1 MADQQLRRLKTPP
14 MPSRTATK
22 TSGSSKIHKKNRA
35 TKVSGPRKVAR
46 HSTSSVSHRSG
57 LPLRH
62 KVAAIVWFSTL
73 IVVAMTLFRETI
85 AQLGN
90 WGYVGAFVINGISS
104 ASVVLPAPGGA
115 IVLLMAKDYNPLLLG
130 IAAGLGGALGSLT
143 AYLVGVHAQSA
154 LQGRRLYSRAHR
166 LMHRF
171 GSVILILATLMPIS
185 PGDFVGVL
193 AGATRYP
200 IRKYLIYVTIASVIK
215 MTVMVYAA
223 IASFAW
229 LEEWLGRWSELS
241 LK

>member
-1 MADQQLRRLKTPP
+1 MSSRIATQASGGLKIHRKN
-14 MPSRTATK
+14 RTAK
-22 TSGSSKIHKKNRA
+22 A
-35 TKVSGPRKVAR
+35 VVPRKVGR
-46 HSTSSVSHRSG
+46 SSTSRVSHRTG
-57 LPLRH
+57 LSLRH
-62 KVAAIVWFSTL
+62 KVAAIVWLSIL

-115 IVLLMAKDYNPLLLG
+115 IVLLMAPDYNPLLLG

-143 AYLVGVHAQSA
+143 AYLVGVHARPA
-154 LQGRRLYSRAHR
+154 LQGRRLYPRAHR

-171 GSVILILATLMPIS
+171 GSVILLLATLMPVS

-193 AGATRYP
+193 AGATKYP

-229 LEEWLGRWSELS
+229 LEEWLERLGELS
-241 LK
+241 LR